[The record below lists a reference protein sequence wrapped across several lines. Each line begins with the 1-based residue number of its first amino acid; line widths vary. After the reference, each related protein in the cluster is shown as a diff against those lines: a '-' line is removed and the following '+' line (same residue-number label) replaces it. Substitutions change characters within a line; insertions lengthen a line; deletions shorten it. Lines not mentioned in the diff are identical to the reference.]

1 MAKQIRITYDGVD
14 YTLEFTRKSIEI
26 MERNGFVISEVFEKP
41 MTLLPTLFAGA
52 FLAHHRFVK
61 RDVIDKIYDSL
72 PNKQDLIS
80 KLAEMYNEPIAAL
93 LDEQKMKR
101 ETRSGRRTGRSSFA
115 PFLY

>member
-80 KLAEMYNEPIAAL
+80 KLAEMYNEPIVAL
-93 LDEQKMKR
+93 LDEPEDEEGNAKW
-101 ETRSGRRTGRSSFA
+101 EA
-115 PFLY
+115 NW

>member
-1 MAKQIRITYDGVD
+1 MAKQIRFTYDGVD
-14 YTLEFTRKSIEI
+14 YTLEFTRKSVES
-26 MERNGFVISEVFEKP
+26 MENTGFVISEVFEKP
-41 MTLLPTLFAGA
+41 MTLLPRLFAGA

-93 LDEQKMKR
+93 LDEPEDEEGNVKW
-101 ETRSGRRTGRSSFA
+101 EASW
-115 PFLY
+115 